1 MNQNLE
7 ETKVREIKESIKN
20 SITSHGGVISYS
32 KDPEKT
38 RLSYP
43 INHQR
48 GSYFGFIHFNL
59 SNKEALSIT
68 NEQLKLNPE
77 VLRYLVVKTP
87 SDLQKK
93 QSMIKQIKMRER
105 AERRSVGSPKPTTP
119 SENKELDKK
128 LEDILENI

>member
-1 MNQNLE
+1 M
-7 ETKVREIKESIKN
+7 
-20 SITSHGGVISYS
+20 
-32 KDPEKT
+32 
-38 RLSYP
+38 
-43 INHQR
+43 
-48 GSYFGFIHFNL
+48 
-59 SNKEALSIT
+59 SIT